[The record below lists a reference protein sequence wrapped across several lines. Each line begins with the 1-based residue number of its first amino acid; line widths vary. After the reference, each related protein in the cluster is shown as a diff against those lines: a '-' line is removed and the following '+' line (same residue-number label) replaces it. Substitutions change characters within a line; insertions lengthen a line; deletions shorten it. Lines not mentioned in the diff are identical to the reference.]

1 MGKKSLIKSTTKKKA
16 DAKVEEE
23 KATAKKTTT
32 KATRTTKKT
41 AAKTT
46 KKTTAAK
53 AKKSSATAAKKK
65 AAPAAKKAA
74 TKKAAPK
81 KAAAKKTGAA
91 KAKAA
96 PKKAKAPEKI
106 SVKELVFKKF
116 EPTQALPEV
125 MPAPKPAATDAT
137 APPFFS
143 SADPKESERI
153 RVLLFQRFDMNAIK
167 AAAKAPAPAAEP
179 TPAPEAAPKEAVTP
193 PAEDTAK
200 EEPTA
205 PEAES
210 EAMATPPVEDTVE
223 KETAAPETE
232 PPKAGEA
239 YITVAPPIP
248 DTPEGPI
255 NRTMKIALAAAATII
270 FLVLAISYNNSAKYY
285 IYPKDNA
292 IEIWKG
298 RFSPKDKEFFMVLHG
313 TQAQDPIKETYTQ
326 KEVFPLVFDYYVDK
340 ADTLLEVPGLPD
352 YEGIKAYLHKAEDY
366 IVSSQ
371 MRSAVSTRLNNI
383 ERMTLLYKADVAI
396 SKDTDESLES
406 AIKLLKAAGQ
416 LTSSS
421 AQDEEITQK
430 IEHARARH
438 AELKSA
444 AEQTEGP
451 GQ

>member
-23 KATAKKTTT
+23 KATAKKTT
-32 KATRTTKKT
+32 KK

-46 KKTTAAK
+46 KKPAAK
-53 AKKSSATAAKKK
+53 TKKSSATAAKKQ

-74 TKKAAPK
+74 TKKAA
-81 KAAAKKTGAA
+81 AKKTGAV
-91 KAKAA
+91 KANAA
-96 PKKAKAPEKI
+96 PKKAKAPKKI

-125 MPAPKPAATDAT
+125 MPAPKPAATDVS

-143 SADPKESERI
+143 SADPKEAERI
-153 RVLLFQRFDMNAIK
+153 RALLFQQFDMNAIK
-167 AAAKAPAPAAEP
+167 AAAKAPVAEP
-179 TPAPEAAPKEAVTP
+179 KPASEAAVTP

-200 EEPTA
+200 EEPPA
-205 PEAES
+205 PEAEP
-210 EAMATPPVEDTVE
+210 EATATPPVEDTVE
-223 KETAAPETE
+223 KETAAPVAE
-232 PPKAGEA
+232 PTKADEA

-313 TQAQDPIKETYTQ
+313 MSAQDPIKETYTK

-352 YEGIKAYLHKAEDY
+352 YEGIKAYLHKAEAY
-366 IVSSQ
+366 IVSSD

-383 ERMTLLYKADVAI
+383 QRMTLLYKADVAI

-406 AIKLLKAAGQ
+406 AIKLLKEAGQ
-416 LTSSS
+416 LTSNS

-430 IEHARARH
+430 IEHARARR
-438 AELKSA
+438 AELKSS
-444 AEQTEGP
+444 AEQTEGQ